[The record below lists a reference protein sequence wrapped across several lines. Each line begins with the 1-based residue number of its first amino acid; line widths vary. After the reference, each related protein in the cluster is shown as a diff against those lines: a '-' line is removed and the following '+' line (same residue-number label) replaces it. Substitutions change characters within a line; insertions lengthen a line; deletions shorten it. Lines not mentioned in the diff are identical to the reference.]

1 MKNNSNTCKNCGFP
15 LRESDKFCSECSARV
30 VKNRIS
36 FRSILRDIWI
46 SARFEA
52 FVKTLWHLLYKPQV
66 MLKEY
71 INGTRR
77 KYAYPF
83 AFFMLMMSF
92 SVLFYTIFSEEFL
105 QMTTDVGLGNSVS
118 VEHISS
124 SEDGIFK
131 AFGYGSDIE
140 FEIKMMQFYV
150 KYYNYLSLILVPFYA
165 FISLLI
171 FRKPYNFWEQF
182 IINMYLQGMTSIFC
196 TLFLIISVVVGYDLF
211 GYGSVGLSFAYYSFA
226 YKKLYNLN
234 WKQLLGKIA
243 KFLGLMTVACIV
255 GFLLLVAIVVNG

>member
-1 MKNNSNTCKNCGFP
+1 M
-15 LRESDKFCSECSARV
+15 RESDKFCSECSAKV
-30 VKNRIS
+30 IKNRIC

-46 SARFEA
+46 SARLEA
-52 FVKTLWHLLYKPQV
+52 FVKTLWHLIYKPQV

-71 INGTRR
+71 IGGTRR

-118 VEHISS
+118 AEHISS
-124 SEDGIFK
+124 SEGNIFK

-140 FEIKMMQFYV
+140 FEIEMMQFYV

-165 FISLLI
+165 FISLFI
-171 FRKPYNFWEQF
+171 FRKPYNYWEQF
-182 IINMYLQGMTSIFC
+182 IINMYLQGMTSIFGA
-196 TLFLIISVVVGYDLF
+196 LFLIISVIVGYDLF
-211 GYGSVGLSFAYYSFA
+211 GYGSVGLSFAYYSFV

-243 KFLGLMTVACIV
+243 KFFGVMITLFVVFIV
-255 GFLLLVAIVVNG
+255 LLVTILANG